1 MTLTTMSQHSPS
13 EIAAMIAGILVVALL
28 LALIDYD
35 SVRQEARRD
44 KEHP

>member
-1 MTLTTMSQHSPS
+1 MTLTTMSQHIPS

>member
-1 MTLTTMSQHSPS
+1 MIAPTMPPHTAP
-13 EIAAMIAGILVVALL
+13 EIAAMIAGIIVVALL

-35 SVRQEARRD
+35 TVRQEARRD

>member
-1 MTLTTMSQHSPS
+1 MSQHSPS